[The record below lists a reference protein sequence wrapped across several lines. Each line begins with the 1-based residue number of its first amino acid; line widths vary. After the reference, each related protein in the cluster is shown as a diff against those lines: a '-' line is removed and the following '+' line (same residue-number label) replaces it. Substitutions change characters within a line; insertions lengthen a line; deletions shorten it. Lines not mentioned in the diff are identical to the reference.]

1 MVPATSLE
9 ERIGMRKC
17 VSPTIG
23 SILICATLVLPVQS
37 LAQGFD
43 YNDVATVDPETF
55 AANQHATGIIGKT
68 AMSSDGRDV
77 GEVVDIVFDDTDAV
91 RGYIVDVGGFL
102 GLDPTPL
109 YIPSSLA
116 SIRIDGA
123 NADLELDMLADDV
136 ATDARLD

>member
-1 MVPATSLE
+1 
-9 ERIGMRKC
+9 MRRC

-55 AANQHATGIIGKT
+55 AANQLVTGIIGKT

-102 GLDPTPL
+102 GLDPTAL